1 MQKLLSLAKL
11 ESQNFEHRDG
21 AIQIKSSKSHFLVRL
36 HSVKDSRQTATL
48 TVLDCGTQGSLGNQI
63 PYLGYIL
70 NSMHRKQSKDLKKTQ
85 TSVQFNQI
93 LSNSKIAVL
102 NFAERT
108 PQFLKDV
115 LTKDNILVFPV
126 ARNYNQ
132 TTLASVKIEEY
143 LIEVG
148 RVREA

>member
-1 MQKLLSLAKL
+1 
-11 ESQNFEHRDG
+11 
-21 AIQIKSSKSHFLVRL
+21 
-36 HSVKDSRQTATL
+36 
-48 TVLDCGTQGSLGNQI
+48 
-63 PYLGYIL
+63 
-70 NSMHRKQSKDLKKTQ
+70 MHRKQSKDLKKTQ